1 MAARLWRLGTGTW
14 RARVGTL
21 ALIALVV
28 AYALALGN
36 AVLDRNR
43 LAALMDDDVWAVY
56 QLQFEHQR
64 TLGAAALAE
73 LPGSGAGREEL
84 GFRLDILA
92 SRIAILEQG
101 IALENLRQD
110 PGDAAEI
117 ARIAAAFREADAL
130 FQAAPDEA
138 LPRVAREIRAILGAP
153 DIHPQTLTRH
163 AIEQS
168 DELAERQ
175 LEDIDD
181 TVWLSLFLLAVV
193 IFGGVAATAFTVRH
207 YDQVEASEAQLSMLT
222 NVLPVLLMYAD
233 REQRYRYVSK
243 RFEDWYGI
251 GVERILGLTVLEL
264 VGERNYA
271 ILEPYI
277 ARALAGEAVEWEAE
291 LSYPTGQGRQVH
303 GWYEPHRGPT
313 GEVEGYFA
321 LVEDV
326 TERKSTEERLRQAQK
341 LEVVGQLTGGFAHD
355 FNNLLTVVLGSLELA
370 EGSGRLAPAEA
381 RLVRNA
387 TSAAERG
394 ALLTHRLLAFA
405 RRQMLQ
411 PRAVDVAQLT
421 IAMREALTRAAG
433 TGVSIRVS
441 AESGLWPCHVDPAQL
456 EAALLN
462 LAINAREAM
471 PEGGEFTIH
480 AANVRVDASMAA
492 DSDLAPGAYVV
503 IDVTDTGRGIPPE
516 ILGQVFEPFFTTKD
530 IGEGS
535 GLGLSMVQGFV
546 RQSGGHVR
554 IASEVGKGTS
564 VKLYLPREAEQA
576 KSEPAANPPAPAQSV
591 EPRARI
597 VVVEDDPAILSFV
610 VESLTRLGYRV
621 EAAAD
626 GRAALDL
633 LDRLGDA
640 RLLFC
645 DVVLPGGM
653 DGFEVA
659 AEARRRWPH
668 LAVLLTSGYP
678 ERNQERAAKS
688 DFPLLFKPYRRAALT
703 ERVAELLGEAKPS

>member
-21 ALIALVV
+21 AFTALVV
-28 AYALALGN
+28 AYAWALGN

-56 QLQFEHQR
+56 QLQYEHQR

-73 LPGSGAGREEL
+73 LPGSGAGRDEL

-101 IALENLRQD
+101 SAHENLRQD

-117 ARIAAAFREADAL
+117 ARIAAAFRAADAL
-130 FQAAPDEA
+130 FQAAPDED

-168 DELAERQ
+168 DELAGRQ

-181 TVWLSLFLLAVV
+181 TVWLALILLAILIV
-193 IFGGVAATAFTVRH
+193 GGVVAIGQIVRH
-207 YDQVEASEAQLSMLT
+207 YDRVEMSEARLSMLT

-251 GVERILGLTVLEL
+251 GTDQILGLTVREL

-277 ARALAGEAVEWEAE
+277 ARALVGEAVEWEAE

-326 TERKSTEERLRQAQK
+326 TERKAAEERLRQAQK
-341 LEVVGQLTGGFAHD
+341 METVGQLTGGFAHD
-355 FNNLLTVVLGSLELA
+355 FNNLLTVVLGSLELI
-370 EGSGRLAPAEA
+370 ESSGRLGPAEA
-381 RLVRNA
+381 RLAQNA
-387 TSAAERG
+387 ASAAERG

-421 IAMREALTRAAG
+421 IGLREALARAVG

-462 LAINAREAM
+462 LAVNAREAM
-471 PEGGEFTIH
+471 PDGGELTIH
-480 AANVRVDASMAA
+480 AANVRVEDAAA
-492 DSDLAPGAYVV
+492 AGHHDVTPGPYVV
-503 IDVTDTGRGIPPE
+503 IEVSDSGRGIPPE
-516 ILGQVFEPFFTTKD
+516 IRDRVFEPFFTTKD
-530 IGEGS
+530 VGEGS

-564 VKLYLPREAEQA
+564 VKLYLPCGPSGAEASA
-576 KSEPAANPPAPAQSV
+576 APAEAPGTPDQ
-591 EPRARI
+591 ARI
-597 VVVEDDPAILSFV
+597 LVVEDDPAVSSFV
-610 VESLTRLGYRV
+610 VGALTKLGYRV
-621 EAAAD
+621 EAASD
-626 GRAALDL
+626 GAAALAL
-633 LDRLGDA
+633 LDRLPDV

-659 AEARRRWPH
+659 AEARRRRPG
-668 LAVLLTSGYP
+668 LAVLMTSGFP
-678 ERNQERAAKS
+678 DRSRERAAAG
-688 DFPLLFKPYRRAALT
+688 DFAVLAKPYRRAVLA
-703 ERVAELLGEAKPS
+703 ERVAELLRRSTNPT